1 MKQMYRNCILL
12 PKQFLVT
19 EWVFL
24 TCSRMFLRYTKEQL
38 VFKLEKIVG
47 FRNMQEQLE
56 NIHLKLIFLLEIFIV
71 AFLQM
76 LSYSL
81 GRIQSCQ

>member
-1 MKQMYRNCILL
+1 
-12 PKQFLVT
+12 
-19 EWVFL
+19 
-24 TCSRMFLRYTKEQL
+24 MFLRYTKEQL

-81 GRIQSCQ
+81 GRIQSW